1 MTSEEGPKK
10 EDLSQNNNKANDK
23 SHNDELS
30 KDPYVKELI
39 IKIDVLK
46 KGIIKERKINSDLTS
61 RLKTIEQEL
70 TSKIVQLQDE
80 LAEKTKEIKA
90 LILQKDELEKVIKQ
104 QQQQQK
110 KGIGK
115 GFFDN
120 IAQGMGK
127 LGLKNINPNEKEK
140 EKMPNIDDPEEEK
153 KSINLLADDDAS
165 NKDSEAILKLNRKI
179 NKLKFENET
188 YLKKINANLEETEKN
203 KLNFQN
209 EIKTQTDKIKS
220 LEEQIKMLKG
230 EKDELQDRIK
240 LTSTISSKT
249 LKETEHFKGL
259 FQEYKKGKEEVEQ
272 KLDACLKKY
281 NKLLE
286 ENEEYKQTISRHEVN
301 SGKMAKRLSE
311 LKNLYVKVNLR
322 NQMFHVKKEG
332 LLSNTEIDIIF
343 GRGDEGNYVMRIDE
357 KDHKELMN
365 IQDVE
370 YVNRVEGNKNKVE
383 IGYMYKAKKYKITVL
398 VDELVVEQ
406 FVEAYKIFYLESM
419 KDQNKIA
426 Y

>member
-1 MTSEEGPKK
+1 
-10 EDLSQNNNKANDK
+10 
-23 SHNDELS
+23 
-30 KDPYVKELI
+30 
-39 IKIDVLK
+39 
-46 KGIIKERKINSDLTS
+46 
-61 RLKTIEQEL
+61 
-70 TSKIVQLQDE
+70 
-80 LAEKTKEIKA
+80 
-90 LILQKDELEKVIKQ
+90 
-104 QQQQQK
+104 
-110 KGIGK
+110 
-115 GFFDN
+115 
-120 IAQGMGK
+120 
-127 LGLKNINPNEKEK
+127 
-140 EKMPNIDDPEEEK
+140 
-153 KSINLLADDDAS
+153 
-165 NKDSEAILKLNRKI
+165 
-179 NKLKFENET
+179 
-188 YLKKINANLEETEKN
+188 
-203 KLNFQN
+203 
-209 EIKTQTDKIKS
+209 
-220 LEEQIKMLKG
+220 MLKG

-286 ENEEYKQTISRHEVN
+286 ENEQYKQTISRHEVN

>member
-1 MTSEEGPKK
+1 MNSEEGPKK

-30 KDPYVKELI
+30 KEPYVKELI

-90 LILQKDELEKVIKQ
+90 LNLQKDELEKVIKQ

>member
-1 MTSEEGPKK
+1 MTSEEGPKT
-10 EDLSQNNNKANDK
+10 EELNQNNNKTIDK
-23 SHNDELS
+23 SHNNELT

-61 RLKTIEQEL
+61 KLKKIEQEL

-80 LAEKTKEIKA
+80 LMVKTKEIKT
-90 LILQKDELEKVIKQ
+90 LDLQKEELEKMIKQ
-104 QQQQQK
+104 QQQQPQK
-110 KGIGK
+110 KGIGI

-127 LGLKNINPNEKEK
+127 LGLKNINSNEKEK
-140 EKMPNIDDPEEEK
+140 EKKSFIDDQEEEK
-153 KSINLLADDDAS
+153 KSINLLADDDPS

-179 NKLKFENET
+179 NKLKFENE
-188 YLKKINANLEETEKN
+188 
-203 KLNFQN
+203 
-209 EIKTQTDKIKS
+209 IKTYADKIKS
-220 LEEQIKMLKG
+220 LEDQIKMLKN

-240 LTSTISSKT
+240 LTSTISSQT

-272 KLDACLKKY
+272 QLNECLKKY
-281 NKLLE
+281 NKLLK
-286 ENEEYKQTISRHEVN
+286 ENEEYKQTISRHEVDL
-301 SGKMAKRLSE
+301 GKMAKKLSE
-311 LKNLYVKVNLR
+311 LKNLYIKVNLR
-322 NQMFHVKKEG
+322 NQLFHVKKVG

-343 GRGDEGNYVMRIDE
+343 GRDDEGNYVMRIDE

-370 YVNRVEGNKNKVE
+370 YVNRIEGSKNKVE

>member
-1 MTSEEGPKK
+1 MTSEEGPKT
-10 EDLSQNNNKANDK
+10 EELNQNNNKTIDK
-23 SHNDELS
+23 SHNNELT

-61 RLKTIEQEL
+61 KLKKIEQEL

-80 LAEKTKEIKA
+80 LMVKTKEIKT
-90 LILQKDELEKVIKQ
+90 LDLQKEELEKMIKQ
-104 QQQQQK
+104 QQQQPQK
-110 KGIGK
+110 KGIGI

-127 LGLKNINPNEKEK
+127 LGLKNINSNEKEK
-140 EKMPNIDDPEEEK
+140 EKKSFIDDQEEEK
-153 KSINLLADDDAS
+153 KSINLLADDDPS

-179 NKLKFENET
+179 NKLKFENEIN
-188 YLKKINANLEETEKN
+188 LKKLNANLEESEKN
-203 KLNFQN
+203 KQDFQN
-209 EIKTQTDKIKS
+209 EIKTYADKIKS
-220 LEEQIKMLKG
+220 LEDQIKMLKN

-240 LTSTISSKT
+240 LTSTISSQT

-259 FQEYKKGKEEVEQ
+259 FQEYKKGKEEV
-272 KLDACLKKY
+272 D
-281 NKLLE
+281 
-286 ENEEYKQTISRHEVN
+286 
-301 SGKMAKRLSE
+301 
-311 LKNLYVKVNLR
+311 LR
-322 NQMFHVKKEG
+322 NQLFHVKKVG

-343 GRGDEGNYVMRIDE
+343 GRDDEGNYVMRIDE

-370 YVNRVEGNKNKVE
+370 YVNRIEGSKNKVE

>member
-1 MTSEEGPKK
+1 MTSEDGPKK

-30 KDPYVKELI
+30 KEPYVKELI

-90 LILQKDELEKVIKQ
+90 LNLQKDELEKVIKQ

-370 YVNRVEGNKNKVE
+370 YVNRVEGNKNTVE

>member
-30 KDPYVKELI
+30 KEPYVKELI

>member
-46 KGIIKERKINSDLTS
+46 KGIIKERKINSELTS

-80 LAEKTKEIKA
+80 LAEKTKEIKT
-90 LILQKDELEKVIKQ
+90 LNLQKDELEKVIKQ

-272 KLDACLKKY
+272 KLDSCLKKY

>member
-30 KDPYVKELI
+30 KEPYVKELI

-80 LAEKTKEIKA
+80 LAEKTKEIKT
-90 LILQKDELEKVIKQ
+90 LNLQKDELEKVIKQ

-272 KLDACLKKY
+272 KLDSCLKKY

>member
-1 MTSEEGPKK
+1 MTSEEGPKT
-10 EDLSQNNNKANDK
+10 EELNQNNNKTIDK
-23 SHNDELS
+23 SHNNELT

-46 KGIIKERKINSDLTS
+46 KGIIKERKINSELTS
-61 RLKTIEQEL
+61 KLKKIEQEL

-80 LAEKTKEIKA
+80 LMVKTKEIKT
-90 LILQKDELEKVIKQ
+90 LDLQKEELEKMIKQ
-104 QQQQQK
+104 QQQQPQK
-110 KGIGK
+110 KGIGI

-127 LGLKNINPNEKEK
+127 LGLKNINSNEKEK
-140 EKMPNIDDPEEEK
+140 EKKSFIDDQEEEK
-153 KSINLLADDDAS
+153 KSINLLADDDPS

-179 NKLKFENET
+179 NKLKFENE
-188 YLKKINANLEETEKN
+188 
-203 KLNFQN
+203 
-209 EIKTQTDKIKS
+209 IKTYADKIKS
-220 LEEQIKMLKG
+220 LEEQIKMLKN

-240 LTSTISSKT
+240 LTSTISSQT

-272 KLDACLKKY
+272 QLNECLKKY
-281 NKLLE
+281 NKLLK
-286 ENEEYKQTISRHEVN
+286 ENEEYKQTISRHEVDL
-301 SGKMAKRLSE
+301 GKMAKKLSE
-311 LKNLYVKVNLR
+311 LKNLYIKVNLR
-322 NQMFHVKKEG
+322 NQLFHVKKVG

-343 GRGDEGNYVMRIDE
+343 GRDDEGNYVMRIDE

-370 YVNRVEGNKNKVE
+370 YVNRIEGSKNKVE